1 LRPNAK
7 NKKNKEVLK
16 MRVSKAVRDYIE
28 KQVWAKYPK
37 TERELYAE
45 QVKELVTEAHKE
57 HRARLDQM
65 KKELADEI
73 VAKYG
78 LTAEMGKQQDN
89 YRDYEFSTWNSPIE
103 MTANTDRENR
113 RKAVNQKIEDIIVTL
128 ELGGTKAD
136 LEKMLG
142 EI

>member
-1 LRPNAK
+1 
-7 NKKNKEVLK
+7 
-16 MRVSKAVRDYIE
+16 MRVSKTVREYIE

-45 QVKELVTEAHKE
+45 QISELVNQARKE
-57 HRARLDQM
+57 HNERLEKM

-78 LTAEMGKQQDN
+78 LTEEMGKQDSS
-89 YRDYEFSTWNSPIE
+89 YHDYVFFTYNSPIQCR
-103 MTANTDRENR
+103 ANTDKEER
-113 RKAVNQKIEDIIVTL
+113 RKAVNQKIDDIIVTL

-136 LEKMLG
+136 LEKMLA

>member
-1 LRPNAK
+1 
-7 NKKNKEVLK
+7 
-16 MRVSKAVRDYIE
+16 MRVSKVVREYIE

-45 QVKELVTEAHKE
+45 QISELVNKAKEE
-57 HRARLDQM
+57 HRRRLNQM
-65 KKELADEI
+65 KKDLADEI

-78 LTAEMGKQQDN
+78 LTEEMGKQDIE
-89 YRDYEFSTWNSPIE
+89 YHDYMFLTYNSPIQCR
-103 MTANTDRENR
+103 ANTDKENR
-113 RKAVNQKIEDIIVTL
+113 RKAVNSKIEEIIITL

-136 LEKMLG
+136 LEKMLS

>member
-1 LRPNAK
+1 
-7 NKKNKEVLK
+7 
-16 MRVSKAVRDYIE
+16 
-28 KQVWAKYPK
+28 
-37 TERELYAE
+37 
-45 QVKELVTEAHKE
+45 
-57 HRARLDQM
+57 M

-78 LTAEMGKQQDN
+78 LTEEMGVQDSA
-89 YRDYEFSTWNSPIE
+89 YHDYMFKTWNSPIE
-103 MTANTDRENR
+103 CKANTDKEMR

-136 LEKMLG
+136 LEKMLS